1 MKPLCEQPLLLA
13 ASDGKRQGQG
23 TSCMAFTFPLIKQQL
38 EMLLLLL
45 ASTLRGV
52 CIKLLSINSMMGVL
66 FVIMNFL
73 LSYFWASTP
82 ISGCWSW
89 ACWFV
94 IQTAISPAAA
104 LQLCWFHIGDNNK
117 QLGINF
123 LWDDIQHHRWL
134 WENSCGK
141 NCTISLFLDSSAV
154 VFRIRWWSWQLL
166 V

>member
-1 MKPLCEQPLLLA
+1 
-13 ASDGKRQGQG
+13 
-23 TSCMAFTFPLIKQQL
+23 
-38 EMLLLLL
+38 
-45 ASTLRGV
+45 
-52 CIKLLSINSMMGVL
+52 MMGVL

-166 V
+166 VLLLTRTTKLEPLMSHSLQFNSFSMIILWLPNTDARFQMLCL